1 MSNTIIAPDITSE
14 IMHALYAQFPA
25 EMEKTMVVS
34 GVELRFVPVSEVINR
49 LNRVLGIDSWSFEVI
64 KIERDSIETDDI
76 ISHISLTA
84 MINGSRI
91 IKHGVGGA
99 TVKRIKS
106 TGKPLDLGN
115 AYKMAVSDALK
126 KAAQQLGVGLYLSR
140 SADALDVE
148 EAMEFNYLPETQI
161 DAVDIPVKNTAEK
174 SDVEIRYE
182 AFLDIAKKLNK
193 EQKEELNE
201 FWKNHSGGK
210 PKPTKTTA
218 TLDDLQVLNIEAM
231 RIAFGATYVE
241 PNNAGK

>member
-1 MSNTIIAPDITSE
+1 MSNTTLE
-14 IMHALYAQFPA
+14 TMNALYAQFPA

-34 GVELRFVPVSEVINR
+34 GTELRFVPVSEVINR

-64 KIERDSIETDDI
+64 KLERDPIETDDI

-84 MINGSRI
+84 TINGSRI

-140 SADALDVE
+140 SADALDIE
-148 EAMEFNYLPETQI
+148 DAMEF
-161 DAVDIPVKNTAEK
+161 DSAVDAQAGVVEVSVKDTAEK

-182 AFLDIAKKLNK
+182 AFLDIAKKFNK
-193 EQKEELNE
+193 EQKDELNE
-201 FWKNHSGGK
+201 FWKNYSGGK
-210 PKPTKTTA
+210 PKPTKATA
-218 TLDDLQVLNIEAM
+218 TIEDLQALNVEAL
-231 RIAFGATYVE
+231 RITFGATYVE
-241 PNNAGK
+241 PTNAGK

>member
-1 MSNTIIAPDITSE
+1 MSNTTLE
-14 IMHALYAQFPA
+14 TMHALYAQFPA

-34 GVELRFVPVSEVINR
+34 GTELRFVPVSEVINR

-64 KIERDSIETDDI
+64 KLERDPIETDDI

-84 MINGSRI
+84 TINGSRI

-140 SADALDVE
+140 SADALDIE
-148 EAMEFNYLPETQI
+148 DAMEF
-161 DAVDIPVKNTAEK
+161 DSAVDVQAGMVEVSVKDTAEK

-182 AFLDIAKKLNK
+182 AFLDIAQKLNK
-193 EQKEELNE
+193 EQKDELNE

-210 PKPTKTTA
+210 PKPTKATA
-218 TLDDLQVLNIEAM
+218 TIEDLQALNVEAL

-241 PNNAGK
+241 PTNAGK

>member
-1 MSNTIIAPDITSE
+1 MSNTTLE
-14 IMHALYAQFPA
+14 TMYALYAQFPA

-34 GVELRFVPVSEVINR
+34 GTELRFVPVSEVINR

-76 ISHISLTA
+76 ISHVSLTA
-84 MINGSRI
+84 TINGSRI

-140 SADALDVE
+140 SADALDIE
-148 EAMEFNYLPETQI
+148 DAMEF
-161 DAVDIPVKNTAEK
+161 DSAVDVQAGMVEVSVKDTAEK

-182 AFLDIAKKLNK
+182 AFLDIAQKLNK
-193 EQKEELNE
+193 EQKDELNE

-210 PKPTKTTA
+210 PKPTKATA
-218 TLDDLQVLNIEAM
+218 TIEDLQALNVEAL
-231 RIAFGATYVE
+231 RIAFDATYVE
-241 PNNAGK
+241 PTNAGK